1 MLQSMGLQR
10 VRFDWATEQQ
20 QAWYALEASYSPAPH
35 SSSSSS
41 VGSPRELRASKV
53 SLMATQGDSS
63 WGSGHGP

>member
-1 MLQSMGLQR
+1 MLQTMGSQR
-10 VRFDWATEQQ
+10 VRSEWATEQ

-35 SSSSSS
+35 PSSSSS